1 MNSEFGKRKAGMN
14 TQRTS
19 VSAVKQLRSFELFF
33 TAESASLK
41 LGPSNLPPP
50 IRSSR
55 TVVGM
60 ITAYTGGF
68 ADRGRGGV
76 AAAERGPTGRGILKI
91 LREVG
96 VRPRFKWK
104 RASWELC
111 GPGSDPC

>member
-1 MNSEFGKRKAGMN
+1 MN

-68 ADRGRGGV
+68 ADPGRGGV
-76 AAAERGPTGRGILKI
+76 AAAERGPTGRGMLKI
-91 LREVG
+91 LREFG
-96 VRPRFKWK
+96 VRP
-104 RASWELC
+104 
-111 GPGSDPC
+111 PGQQRKLS